1 MSPNNEISVRPKQE
15 VAEEHTQAGRSFQ
28 PDVDIYETKDSLWL
42 KADMPGVDEK
52 SVSVRLDDGVLTVE
66 GNVALDDYQNISPVY
81 SEYRVGNYR
90 RRFSVS
96 NQVDVERIQGK
107 MVNGVLHL
115 ELPKAEKSKPRQIS
129 IGGA

>member
-1 MSPNNEISVRPKQE
+1 MNPNNELSVRPKQE
-15 VAEEHTQAGRSFQ
+15 VAEENTRAGRSFQ
-28 PDVDIYETKDSLWL
+28 PDADIYETKDSLWL

-52 SVSVRLDDGVLTVE
+52 SVSVRLDEGVLTIE

-129 IGGA
+129 IGGV

>member
-1 MSPNNEISVRPKQE
+1 MSANNEISVRPKQE
-15 VAEEHTQAGRSFQ
+15 VADEHTRAGRSFQ

-42 KADMPGVDEK
+42 KADMQGVDEK
-52 SVSVRLDDGVLTVE
+52 SVNVHLDDGVLTVE

>member
-1 MSPNNEISVRPKQE
+1 MNPNNEISVRPKQE
-15 VAEEHTQAGRSFQ
+15 VAEENTRAGRSFQ

-52 SVSVRLDDGVLTVE
+52 SVSVSLDDGVLTVE